1 MSTSTTTTPAT
12 SGTGSGW
19 HPSDVVLRTM
29 ASLLA
34 LAHAH
39 GRRRRP
45 DDGQATAEYALVLL
59 GAAAIALLVVSW
71 ATKTNVVGRL
81 LDLVFGQLTSRA
93 TTKGG

>member
-1 MSTSTTTTPAT
+1 MSTSTTSIPAT
-12 SGTGSGW
+12 STTGSGW
-19 HPSDVVLRTM
+19 HPSDVVLRAM
-29 ASLLA
+29 VA
-34 LAHAH
+34 LVTSA
-39 GRRRRP
+39 RRRRP

-71 ATKTNVVGRL
+71 ATKTNVIGRL